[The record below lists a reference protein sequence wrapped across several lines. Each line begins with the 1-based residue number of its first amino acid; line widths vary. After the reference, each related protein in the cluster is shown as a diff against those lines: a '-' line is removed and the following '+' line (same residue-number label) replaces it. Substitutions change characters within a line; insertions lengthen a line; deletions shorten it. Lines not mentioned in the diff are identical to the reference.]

1 MEQVHA
7 PLSNYDQLNSTSSQK
22 EERCAFT
29 GTGDGYA
36 KVFFVNLA
44 FNILTLGFYT
54 PWAKVRRLKY
64 FHHHTVLA
72 GSPFEYTADPWPIFK
87 GRLIVLGLA
96 IVFSLFSAVPILNVL
111 LYVALIAI
119 VPRLLLQTYRFR
131 ARYSEYRGLKF
142 HFNGTTWEVFL
153 YSMLYRFLAIL
164 PFGLL
169 VPAARAA
176 ERRYL
181 MGELQFGTSHFKAR
195 TTAGDFWR
203 VYLISMAL
211 GLLAFVPVSAILVA
225 RMLAGS
231 FFESASDESL
241 SVIFLSNVGAILL
254 AAFGILFYIGILSV
268 VNPVFHTLVARATWN
283 GATVGDATVTYTPET
298 LAIIRIAL
306 GNAALTIVTLGLAHP
321 WCVVR
326 LLKYKMSCLSVAS
339 AAGLESFVGV
349 RREEVRALGDQASD
363 VLDMDLDFGF

>member
-7 PLSNYDQLNSTSSQK
+7 PLSNHDQLNSTPPQK

-44 FNILTLGFYT
+44 FNILTFGFYT

-87 GRLIVLGLA
+87 GRLIVVGLA

-111 LYVALIAI
+111 LYVALVAI

-153 YSMLYRFLAIL
+153 YSMLYRFLAVL

-181 MGELQFGTSHFKAR
+181 MGELQFGTSHFQAR

-211 GLLAFVPVSAILVA
+211 GLLAFVPVSAIFFA

-231 FFESASDESL
+231 FFESASDESEAL
-241 SVIFLSNVGAILL
+241 LL
-254 AAFGILFYIGILSV
+254 AVFGVLFYIGLLSV
-268 VNPVFHTLVARATWN
+268 VNPVFHTLVARATWD
-283 GATVGDATVTYTPET
+283 GATVGDATITYNPET
-298 LAIIRIAL
+298 LATIRIAL
-306 GNAALTIVTLGLAHP
+306 GNAALTILTLSLAHP

-326 LLKYKMSCLSVAS
+326 LLKYKMSCLSVTS

-349 RREEVRALGDQASD
+349 RREEVRALGDQAAD

>member
-1 MEQVHA
+1 MEQVQS
-7 PLSNYDQLNSTSSQK
+7 PISSQ
-22 EERCAFT
+22 EQLPSASGEQIEQCAFT

-44 FNILTLGFYT
+44 LNIITLGFYS

-72 GSPFEYTADPWPIFK
+72 GSSFEYTANPWSIFK
-87 GRLIVLGLA
+87 GRMIVMGLFIA
-96 IVFSLFSAVPILNVL
+96 FSIFSAVPILNLVISL
-111 LYVALIAI
+111 AFIAI

-131 ARYSEYRGLKF
+131 ARYSEYRGLRF

-153 YSMLYRFLAIL
+153 YSVLYRFLAFI

-181 MGELQFGTSHFKAR
+181 MSQLQFGTAPFKGR
-195 TTAGDFWR
+195 TTSGDFWG
-203 VYLISMAL
+203 VYLTTMAIGAIAVGPIL
-211 GLLAFVPVSAILVA
+211 ALILARIFLAVFFVQEPGQSGAESFSSFLLAGLTVVFYAAALC
-225 RMLAGS
+225 
-231 FFESASDESL
+231 
-241 SVIFLSNVGAILL
+241 VI
-254 AAFGILFYIGILSV
+254 
-268 VNPVFHTLVARATWN
+268 NPVFHTLVAKVTWN
-283 GATVGDATVTYTPET
+283 GATVGDASVAYTPST
-298 LAIIRIAL
+298 LAIIKVGL
-306 GNAALTIVTLGLAHP
+306 VNAALVLCSLGLAYP

-339 AAGLESFVGV
+339 PGGVQSFVGV
-349 RREEVRALGDQASD
+349 RREEIQALGDQAAD